1 MEPLGLNEIRE
12 RYLSFFESKGHLR
25 LPSFSLVPQNDPS
38 ILLINAG
45 MTPMK
50 PYFTG
55 AETPPR
61 KRVTTCQKCIRTPD
75 IENVGHTSRHGTYFE
90 MLGNFSF
97 GDYFK
102 EEVIPWAWEFLTEN
116 LQIEPEKLYPS
127 VFLEDDEAYAIW
139 RDKIGVPEERIVRLG
154 KEDNFWEHGTGPC
167 GPCSEIYFDRGI
179 EHGCGKPD
187 CKPGC
192 ECDRFVEIWNLVF
205 SQFDRQEDGS
215 YLPLKQKNIDTGAG
229 LERVACVMQ
238 GVDNLFEVDTVR
250 RILDTVCQIAGKTYN
265 ANHDDDVAI
274 RVITDHMRSST
285 MMISDGVLPSNEGR
299 GYVLRRLMRRAARFG
314 RLLGIERLFLT
325 EVAEV
330 VIDQNK
336 DAYPDLAA
344 RHDYIMKIIALE
356 EEAFHRT
363 VASGTEILNEMIENA
378 KKEGKAELAGEDAFK
393 LHDTYGFPLDLT
405 KEIAK
410 DAGLSV
416 DEEGFKASMKKQKDA
431 ARAATKEKVDTAW
444 GGTSLPA
451 EVTAD
456 TSVTEYLGYD
466 SLDCD
471 AKILHIIK
479 KDEEGNLFS
488 EDEAFSGDEVIIILD
503 KTTAY
508 ATMGGQIHDD
518 GAIEG
523 DGFKAVIKSV
533 DKDSSG
539 KYLHTVSITEGTVKK
554 GTEATVKVDPKSRLA
569 IARNHTA
576 THMLLAALR
585 SVLGTH
591 VEQAGSFVG
600 QDRLRFDFNHF
611 QAMTEE
617 EIDKVET
624 IVNDVILSDLP
635 VITKEMSINDAKKF
649 GAIAIFGEKYGE
661 TVRVVSVGDFE
672 NAFDL
677 EFCGGTHLKSTA
689 QAGQFR
695 IVSETG
701 IASGTRR
708 IEAVTGVKCYE
719 MAKADRALIKETAS
733 ALKVNHDQIAEKSA
747 SVLAELK
754 ASQKEIASMKKAAA
768 GNFAD
773 EAVAKAIEINGVSA
787 VIAECDAEDAPA
799 LRDTAD
805 KIRDKFADKAAVV
818 FLASNVGGKVLF
830 TAMATKDAV
839 DKGAH
844 CGNIIREAAKI
855 CGGGGGGRPDMAQAG
870 GKDASKLGEAL
881 KAVEDVLKDQIGG

>member
-102 EEVIPWAWEFLTEN
+102 DEVIPWAWEFLTQTLE
-116 LQIEPEKLYPS
+116 IEPEKLYPS
-127 VFLEDDEAYAIW
+127 VFVEDDEAFAIW
-139 RDKIGVPEERIVRLG
+139 RDKIGIPEERITRLG

-250 RILDTVCQIAGKTYN
+250 KILDTVCNIAGKTYH

-336 DAYPDLAA
+336 DAYPDLAV

-363 VASGTEILNEMIENA
+363 VAAGTEILNDMIESA
-378 KKEGKAELAGEDAFK
+378 KKEGKTELAGEDAFK

-416 DEEGFKASMKKQKDA
+416 DEEGFKAAMKKQKDA

-444 GGTSLPA
+444 GGTALP
-451 EVTAD
+451 EDVTSD
-456 TSVTEYLGYD
+456 ISVTYYAGYD
-466 SLDCD
+466 ALTCEGT
-471 AKILHIIK
+471 IQHIIK

-488 EDEAFSGDEVIIILD
+488 EDEAFSGDEAILILD
-503 KTTAY
+503 RTTAY
-508 ATMGGQIHDD
+508 ATMGGQIHDE
-518 GAIEG
+518 GTIEG

-554 GTEATVKVDPKSRLA
+554 GTEAEVKVDPKSRLA

-600 QDRLRFDFNHF
+600 LDRLRFDFNHF

-624 IVNDVILSDLP
+624 IVNDVILQDLP
-635 VITKEMSINDAKKF
+635 VITKEMSIDEAKKL

-677 EFCGGTHLKSTA
+677 EFCGGTHLKSTS

-708 IEAVTGVKCYE
+708 IEAVTGAKCYE

-773 EAVAKAIEINGVSA
+773 EAVAKAVEINGVSA
-787 VIAECDAEDAPA
+787 VIAKCDAEDAPS

-818 FLASNVGGKVLF
+818 FLASDVGGKVLF
-830 TAMATKDAV
+830 TAMATKAANDM
-839 DKGAH
+839 KAH

>member
-25 LPSFSLVPQNDPS
+25 LPSFSLVPKNDPS

-102 EEVIPWAWEFLTEN
+102 DEVIPWAWEFLTQN

-167 GPCSEIYFDRGI
+167 GPCSEIYFDRGV

-250 RILDTVCQIAGKTYN
+250 KILDTVCTIAGKTYN

-314 RLLGIERLFLT
+314 RLLGIEKLFLT
-325 EVAEV
+325 DIAEV

-336 DAYPDLAA
+336 DAYPDLLT
-344 RHDYIMKIIALE
+344 RHDYIMKIIAQE

-363 VASGTEILNEMIENA
+363 VASGTEILNGMIDEA
-378 KKEGKAELAGEDAFK
+378 KKSGKTTLAGEDAFK

-410 DAGLSV
+410 DAGLDV
-416 DEEGFKASMKKQKDA
+416 DEEGFKASMKKQKET
-431 ARAATKEKVDTAW
+431 ARAATKALVSTAW
-444 GGTSLPA
+444 GGNALPK
-451 EVTAD
+451 EVTDDAAE
-456 TSVTEYLGYD
+456 TEYLGYE

-471 AKILHIIK
+471 AKVLHIVK
-479 KDEEGNLFS
+479 KDEEGELHS
-488 EDEAFSGDEVIIILD
+488 EDEAFSGDEVILVLD

-518 GAIEG
+518 GVIEG

-533 DKDSSG
+533 DKDNCG
-539 KYLHTVSITEGTVKK
+539 KYLHTVEIVEGGIKK
-554 GTEATVKVDPKSRLA
+554 GSAVTVKVDSKARLS

-576 THMLLAALR
+576 THMLLSALR
-585 SVLGTH
+585 QVLGTH

-600 QDRLRFDFNHF
+600 QDRLRFDFTHF
-611 QAMTEE
+611 QALSAEE
-617 EIDKVET
+617 VDKIEA
-624 IVNDVILSDLP
+624 IVNDVILQDLP
-635 VITKEMSINDAKKF
+635 VITKEMSLEEAKKV

-661 TVRVVSVGDFE
+661 RVRVVSVGPFE

-677 EFCGGTHLKSTA
+677 EFCGGTHLKSTS

-701 IASGTRR
+701 IAAGTRR
-708 IEAVTGVKCYE
+708 IEAVTGAKCYE
-719 MAKADRALIKETAS
+719 MSKADRALINETAS
-733 ALKVNHDQIAEKSA
+733 VLKVNHDQIAEKSK
-747 SVLAELK
+747 SVLAEIK
-754 ASQKEIASMKKAAA
+754 AANKEISEMKKAQA

-773 EAVAKAIEINGVSA
+773 EAVSKAIEISGLKV
-787 VIAECDAEDAPA
+787 VISECDAEDAPA

-805 KIRDKFADKAAVV
+805 KIRDNIGSGVV
-818 FLASNVGGKVLF
+818 FLASAAGGKVLF

-839 DKGAH
+839 SKGAH

-870 GKDASKLGEAL
+870 GKDASRIADAL
-881 KAVEDVLKDQIGG
+881 KAVEDALRTQIGG